1 MSTHHLEAF
10 VGRVQSACR
19 SEPLMNTLFLSGSLA
34 SGTGDEFSDI
44 DFLSVAEPSDQPK
57 VAARWREIVE
67 GLETIVFWSERQWP
81 GFLLN
86 AITADWMRCD
96 LYITSPKDFPGR
108 AQNQLRPIVDT
119 NNLHATLPATLPPR
133 RPSAKRLSAQIN
145 EVIRILGLAPVGLGR
160 GEYVTSVL
168 GVTMLREQLT
178 NLMLEDVT
186 RPDLG
191 GILHLSKLLPA
202 EDIKVLEELPYPG
215 PNRDEIIAADIAI
228 ARAFFPRARRLATQV
243 GLEWPEAF
251 EAATKKRVQSVFGPD
266 FDW

>member
-10 VGRVQSACR
+10 VSRVQSACR
-19 SEPLMNTLFLSGSLA
+19 NEPHFNTLFLSGSLA
-34 SGTGDEFSDI
+34 GGSGDEFSDI
-44 DFLSVAEPSDQPK
+44 DFLSVAEPAAQATA
-57 VAARWREIVE
+57 AARWREIVE
-67 GLETIVFWSERQWP
+67 GLETVVFWGERQWP

-86 AITADWMRCD
+86 AITEDWMRCD
-96 LYITSPKDFPGR
+96 LYITSPKDFAGR
-108 AQNQLRPIVDT
+108 AQNQLRPIVDI
-119 NNLHATLPATLPPR
+119 NNLHDTLPATLPPR
-133 RPSAKRLSAQIN
+133 QPSAKRISAQIN

-168 GVTMLREQLT
+168 GVSMLREQLT

-191 GILHLSKLLPA
+191 GILHLSKLLPP
-202 EDIKVLEELPYPG
+202 EDIKVLEGLPYPG
-215 PNRDEIIAADIAI
+215 PNPDELIAADVAI
-228 ARAFFPRARRLATQV
+228 ARAFFPRARRLAAQV

-266 FDW
+266 FSW